1 MSQLATARRQ
11 LSSIKSLI
19 RQEKFLSAVQTLRD
33 AVITVFREPL
43 MKAEKEEFERL
54 ISDASY
60 HIVCDPHV
68 RKAAALELKYVPGKE
83 REFLDGLNMLLETFD
98 GQFQDEARES
108 ARLLEEKRR
117 QELERGQQK
126 LDAGQVDAARAV
138 FSILARENQ
147 ENYELRVD
155 IGERFLRAGEY
166 EDAVQYLGEALEGM
180 PGAAHIYNSLAV
192 AQRRMG
198 RYADAE
204 QSYIKAAPGR
214 IQGFPSL
221 LQYGTPVCGLEKM
234 GQGGKG
240 RPGRPAVGSRFRGS
254 AKTHGVRRKNERQR
268 SVGAFCS
275 EGNAD

>member
-33 AVITVFREPL
+33 DVITVFREPL

-68 RKAAALELKYVPGKE
+68 RKSAALEIKYEPGKE

-98 GQFQDEARES
+98 GQFQDDARES
-108 ARLLEEKRR
+108 ARLLEEKKRL
-117 QELERGQQK
+117 ELERGQQK

-138 FSILARENQ
+138 FSILVRENQ
-147 ENYELRVD
+147 EDYELRRD

-166 EDAVQYLGEALEGM
+166 EDAIQYLGEALEGM

-192 AQRRMG
+192 AQRKMG
-198 RYADAE
+198 KYAEAE
-204 QSYIKAAPGR
+204 QSYIKAAKGGYKDSHLFFNMGR
-214 IQGFPSL
+214 LYVDWKKWDKAVKAAQGA
-221 LQYGTPVCGLEKM
+221 LQMDPDFTEARKLMAYAEKM
-234 GQGGKG
+234 
-240 RPGRPAVGSRFRGS
+240 RDRGL
-254 AKTHGVRRKNERQR
+254 
-268 SVGAFCS
+268 
-275 EGNAD
+275 

>member
-1 MSQLATARRQ
+1 M
-11 LSSIKSLI
+11 
-19 RQEKFLSAVQTLRD
+19 
-33 AVITVFREPL
+33 ITVFREPL

-180 PGAAHIYNSLAV
+180 PRARLTSTTVWPWPSAEWAGMPTRSRAISRP
-192 AQRRMG
+192 RREDTG
-198 RYADAE
+198 IPISSSIWDACMWTG
-204 QSYIKAAPGR
+204 KN
-214 IQGFPSL
+214 
-221 LQYGTPVCGLEKM
+221 GT
-234 GQGGKG
+234 
-240 RPGRPAVGSRFRGS
+240 
-254 AKTHGVRRKNERQR
+254 RR
-268 SVGAFCS
+268 
-275 EGNAD
+275 

>member
-11 LSSIKSLI
+11 LNSIKSLI
-19 RQEKFLSAVQTLRD
+19 RQEKFLSAVQTLRE

-68 RKAAALELKYVPGKE
+68 RKSAALDLKYVPGKE

-98 GQFQDEARES
+98 GQFQDDARES
-108 ARLLEEKRR
+108 ARQMEEKRQ

-126 LDAGQVDAARAV
+126 LDAGQWTPPAPCFPCWFGKIRIIMISA
-138 FSILARENQ
+138 S
-147 ENYELRVD
+147 D

-166 EDAVQYLGEALEGM
+166 EDAVHYFGEALEGM

-192 AQRRMG
+192 AQRKMG
-198 RYADAE
+198 KYAEAE
-204 QSYIKAAPGR
+204 QSYIKAAQSGYKD
-214 IQGFPSL
+214 FPSL
-221 LQYGTPVCGLEKM
+221 FQHGQAVCGLEEM

-240 RPGRPAVGSRFRGS
+240 
-254 AKTHGVRRKNERQR
+254 
-268 SVGAFCS
+268 CS
-275 EGNAD
+275 ERTATGS

>member
-1 MSQLATARRQ
+1 MSQLAPARRQ

-60 HIVCDPHV
+60 HIVCAPHV

-98 GQFQDEARES
+98 GQFQDGARES
-108 ARLLEEKRR
+108 PPLLEEKR

-180 PGAAHIYNSLAV
+180 PGAAHISNILSV

-204 QSYIKAAPGR
+204 QSYIKAAQGGYRDSHLFFNMGR
-214 IQGFPSL
+214 LYVDWKKWDKAVKAAQGA
-221 LQYGTPVCGLEKM
+221 LQLDPDFAEARKLMAYAEKM
-234 GQGGKG
+234 
-240 RPGRPAVGSRFRGS
+240 RDRGL
-254 AKTHGVRRKNERQR
+254 
-268 SVGAFCS
+268 
-275 EGNAD
+275 

>member
-11 LSSIKSLI
+11 LNSIKSLI
-19 RQEKFLSAVQTLRD
+19 RQEKFLSAVQTLRE
-33 AVITVFREPL
+33 AVITAFREPL

-68 RKAAALELKYVPGKE
+68 RKSAALDLKYVPGKE

-98 GQFQDEARES
+98 GQFQDDARES
-108 ARLLEEKRR
+108 ARQMEEKRQ

-138 FSILARENQ
+138 FSVLVRENQ
-147 ENYELRVD
+147 NNYDLRVD

-166 EDAVQYLGEALEGM
+166 EDAVHYFGEALEGM

-192 AQRRMG
+192 AQRKMG
-198 RYADAE
+198 KYAEAE
-204 QSYIKAAPGR
+204 QSYIKAAQSGYKDSHLFFNMGR
-214 IQGFPSL
+214 LYVDWKKWDKAVKAAQSA
-221 LQYGTPVCGLEKM
+221 LQLDPDFVEARKLMTYAEKM
-234 GQGGKG
+234 RDKG
-240 RPGRPAVGSRFRGS
+240 L
-254 AKTHGVRRKNERQR
+254 
-268 SVGAFCS
+268 
-275 EGNAD
+275 

>member
-155 IGERFLRAGEY
+155 IGERFLRAREY

-204 QSYIKAAPGR
+204 QSYIKAAQGGYRDSHLFFNMGR
-214 IQGFPSL
+214 LYVDWKKWDKAVKAAQGA
-221 LQYGTPVCGLEKM
+221 LQLDPDFAEARKLMAYAEKM
-234 GQGGKG
+234 
-240 RPGRPAVGSRFRGS
+240 RDRGL
-254 AKTHGVRRKNERQR
+254 
-268 SVGAFCS
+268 
-275 EGNAD
+275 